1 MDPPKNPS
9 KAAESVGLDSG
20 GAGVSRG
27 DSPARVSSAAGMKT
41 LDPARAEG
49 MRPLRFMIS
58 SETSRS
64 KDAASRLSDAD

>member
-1 MDPPKNPS
+1 
-9 KAAESVGLDSG
+9 
-20 GAGVSRG
+20 
-27 DSPARVSSAAGMKT
+27 MKT